1 MGGFFSEEQIEEV
14 RRAND
19 IVDVIKEYVPL
30 KRAGKD
36 FKALCPFHSE
46 KTASFQ
52 VSPSKQIFKCFGC
65 GKGGNV
71 FSFVMAT
78 ERLEFPEAVEHLARR
93 AGIQLEKRPEA
104 LERGKSR
111 DQLFDLNFWA
121 AKVFHR
127 CLTNSEEGQPGRDYF
142 SSRGLTQE
150 TWTKFRLGYAPQGW
164 DFLVNLSGG
173 SGWGLED
180 FAAAGLTAVR
190 PSGSGQ
196 YDRFRNR
203 VIFPIFDV
211 RGRVMGFGG
220 RALDDSPPKYLN
232 SPETSV
238 FSKGSSL
245 YGLDAA
251 KDGIV
256 REDRVVVVEGYVDCV
271 TSHQFGVD
279 FVVATL
285 GTALTAQHIST
296 LRRYTEN
303 MVLLFDGD
311 DAGRKAA
318 ERSSDLFLE
327 QEVDVRVV
335 LLPPDKDPD
344 ELLQEEGRDAF
355 LRRLDS
361 ATEVFDLKMQMIRE
375 RHDLSRLTGQREAID
390 EVLETLAKTNP
401 LRQDMLFVRDAIK
414 RLCAETGVSE
424 TSLRDRLKAL
434 VHRTRIG
441 GGVVPNEKQPPRALS
456 AEREVLGA
464 VLSDPSLAPEFHAAV
479 KPGEFGDESLQR
491 IAEAVRA
498 AIEADGTLDV
508 QRVCDRLGDDALT
521 QLVVDLETESAAKGS
536 EKERFAAAVRIL
548 ESERRKRE
556 IADLRRQIADAQAR
570 GDMAVE
576 VELLNRYRD
585 LTKRTAVVSEGD
597 SA

>member
-14 RRAND
+14 RRSND
-19 IVDVIKEYVPL
+19 IVDVIREYVPL

-71 FSFVMAT
+71 FSFVMAL

-104 LERGKSR
+104 LERNKGR

-127 CLTNSEEGQPGRDYF
+127 CLTNAPEGQPGRDYF
-142 SSRGLTQE
+142 AKRQLTPE
-150 TWTKFRLGYAPQGW
+150 TLTKFRLGFAPPGW
-164 DFLVNLSGG
+164 DFLVRLSNG
-173 SGWGLED
+173 SGWSLDD
-180 FAAAGLTAVR
+180 FAAAGLTAAR
-190 PSGSGQ
+190 PNGPGQ

-211 RGRVMGFGG
+211 KGRVMGFGG
-220 RALDDSPPKYLN
+220 RALDDQPPKYLN

-238 FSKGSSL
+238 FSKSASL
-245 YGLDAA
+245 YGLDLA
-251 KDGIV
+251 KDGII
-256 REDRVVVVEGYVDCV
+256 REDRAVVVEGYVDCV

-279 FVVATL
+279 FVIATL
-285 GTALTAQHIST
+285 GTALTGQHIST

-318 ERSSDLFLE
+318 ERSADLFLE

-335 LLPPDKDPD
+335 LLPADKDPD
-344 ELLQEEGRDAF
+344 ELLQEEGREAF
-355 LRRLDS
+355 LKRLDN
-361 ATEVFDLKMQMIRE
+361 ATEVFDLKMEMIRE

-424 TSLRDRLKAL
+424 SSLRDRLKSL
-434 VHRTRIG
+434 VHRSRVG
-441 GGVVPNEKQPPRALS
+441 GEVAPTEKMLPRAMA
-456 AEREVLGA
+456 AERELLGA
-464 VLSDPSLAPEFHAAV
+464 VLSDPNLAADFAGGV
-479 KPGEFGDESLQR
+479 KPAEFADESLRR
-491 IAEAVRA
+491 IAEAALA
-498 AIEADGTLDV
+498 AVAADGALDV
-508 QRVCDRLGDDALT
+508 QRVCDRLGDDDLT
-521 QLVVDLETESAAKGS
+521 QIVVDLVTESAGKAN
-536 EKERFAAAVRIL
+536 EPERFAAAL
-548 ESERRKRE
+548 KLLQQERKRRDV
-556 IADLRRQIADAQAR
+556 ADVLKQLADAQKR
-570 GDMAVE
+570 GDKAADI
-576 VELLNRYRD
+576 ELLKRYREM
-585 LTKRTAVVSEGD
+585 TK
-597 SA
+597 